1 MSIVVVG
8 SVAYD
13 TVETAGGRR
22 DDALG
27 GAATFFA
34 VAARFFAPVSVV
46 GVIGKDFR
54 PDHEQMLVERGI
66 DVRGLE
72 RHDGATFRW
81 HGRYHEDMNKR
92 DTIALALN
100 VFEGFNPTLLPDQQR
115 CDYLFLANISPELQT
130 RVLSQV
136 KSPKL
141 VAADTMDFWIQNARP
156 ALMKLLERLDI
167 LTIND
172 EEARMLSGEHNLV
185 KAGRAVLKMGPK
197 SLLVKRGEY
206 GVLQFSKEG
215 MFAVPAYPL
224 EEVVDPTG
232 AGDTFAGGLM
242 GFLARN
248 GRLTESILRTAVVYG
263 SVMAS
268 YAVEKFSMDRLL
280 ELSWEEIDSR
290 YRAFIELT
298 DSHSTRWNSPS

>member
-13 TVETAGGRR
+13 TVETSTGRR

-27 GAATFFA
+27 GAATFFS
-34 VAARFFAPVSVV
+34 VAARFFAPVSMVGVV
-46 GVIGKDFR
+46 GEDFKPEHQR
-54 PDHEQMLVERGI
+54 MLTDRGI

-72 RHDGATFRW
+72 RHPGKTFHW

-92 DTIALALN
+92 DTISLALN
-100 VFEGFNPTLLPDQQR
+100 VFEGFNPNLLPDQQHS
-115 CDYLFLANISPELQT
+115 DYLFLANISPELQY

-136 KSPKL
+136 QNPKL

-156 ALMKLLERLDI
+156 HLTRLLERLDI
-167 LTIND
+167 LTVND
-172 EEARMLSGEHNLV
+172 DEARMLTGEHNLV
-185 KAGRAVLKMGPK
+185 KAGRAILQMGPK
-197 SLLVKRGEY
+197 SVLVKRGEY

-224 EEVVDPTG
+224 EDVVDPTG
-232 AGDTFAGGLM
+232 AGDTFAGGMM
-242 GFLARN
+242 GFLARQ

-263 SVMAS
+263 TVMAS
-268 YAVEKFSMDRLL
+268 YNVENFSMDRLL
-280 ELSWEEIDSR
+280 DLTWEEIDHR

-298 DSHSTRWNSPS
+298 DSHSNRWNSPS

>member
-13 TVETAGGRR
+13 TVETSNSRR
-22 DDALG
+22 EDALG
-27 GAATFFA
+27 GAATFFSI
-34 VAARFFAPVSVV
+34 AARFFAPVSMV
-46 GVIGKDFR
+46 GVIGEDFK
-54 PDHEQMLVERGI
+54 PEHLQLLTERGVDI
-66 DVRGLE
+66 RGLE
-72 RHDGATFRW
+72 RAAGKTFHW

-92 DTIALALN
+92 DTISLALN
-100 VFEGFNPTLLPDQQR
+100 VFDGFNPTLLPDQQR
-115 CDYLFLANISPELQT
+115 CDYLFLANISPELQY
-130 RVLSQV
+130 RVLTQV

-156 ALMKLLERLDI
+156 QLTRLLERLDI
-167 LTIND
+167 LTVND

-185 KAGRAVLKMGPK
+185 KAGRAILKMGPK

-206 GVLQFSKEG
+206 GVLQFSKDG

-224 EEVVDPTG
+224 EDVLDPTG

-242 GFLARN
+242 GFLARQ

-263 SVMAS
+263 TVMAS
-268 YAVEKFSMDRLL
+268 YCVEKFSVDRLL
-280 ELSWEEIDSR
+280 ELSWEEIDHR

-298 DSHSTRWNSPS
+298 DSHSNRWNSPS

>member
-1 MSIVVVG
+1 MGIVVVG

-13 TVETAGGRR
+13 TVETATGRR

-27 GAATFFA
+27 GAATFFS
-34 VAARFFAPVSVV
+34 VAARFFAPVSMV
-46 GVIGKDFR
+46 GVVGKDFQKE
-54 PDHEQMLVERGI
+54 HEQMLHDRGI
-66 DVRGLE
+66 DVRALE
-72 RHDGATFRW
+72 HADGKTFHW
-81 HGRYHEDMNKR
+81 HGRYHEDMNRR
-92 DTIALALN
+92 DTISLALN
-100 VFEGFNPTLLPDQQR
+100 VFDGFNPTLLPDQQR
-115 CDYLFLANISPELQT
+115 CDYLFLANISPELQY
-130 RVLSQV
+130 RVATQV

-156 ALMKLLERLDI
+156 HLTRLLERLDI
-167 LTIND
+167 LTVND

-185 KAGRAVLKMGPK
+185 KAGRAILKMGPK

-242 GFLARN
+242 GFLARQ
-248 GRLTESILRTAVVYG
+248 GRINESILRTAVVYG
-263 SVMAS
+263 TVMAS
-268 YAVEKFSMDRLL
+268 YTVENFSMDRLL
-280 ELSWEEIDSR
+280 ELTWEEIDHR

-298 DSHSTRWNSPS
+298 DSHSNRWNSPS